1 MATIKMKASKINYAK
16 QQGVVLVVA
25 LVFLAALTA
34 VAAALMQ
41 NASTDVKMSGAN
53 QEKTIA
59 TQEAVSGL
67 DELLYNEIT
76 QVNGT
81 NGLTTDIANFPLNP
95 PVSPANT
102 TTEVDFASPFE
113 LVTDCPHSRAASSVQ
128 VIKCYMLRVE
138 VNKQYGKNN
147 NSTVEVRSGVAQ
159 QVLNIGGG

>member
-1 MATIKMKASKINYAK
+1 MAIEMKTLKCNRAK

-53 QEKTIA
+53 QEKTVA

-76 QVNGT
+76 QTSGT
-81 NGLTTDIANFPLNP
+81 NNLTTQIANFPLSP
-95 PVSPANT
+95 PITPANT
-102 TTEVDFASPFE
+102 TTSVDFASPYD
-113 LVTDCPHSRAASSVQ
+113 LYTDCPHSKRASSSDEFG
-128 VIKCYMLRVE
+128 CYMLRVE
-138 VNKQYGKNN
+138 VNKTYGKNN
-147 NSTVEVRSGVAQ
+147 NSMIEVRAGVAQ
-159 QVLNIGGG
+159 QIKTGG

>member
-1 MATIKMKASKINYAK
+1 MATIEIKTSKINQSK

-53 QEKTIA
+53 QEKTVA

-76 QVNGT
+76 QTSGT
-81 NGLTTDIANFPLNP
+81 NNLTTQIANFPLSP
-95 PVSPANT
+95 AVSPADT
-102 TTEVDFASPFE
+102 TTNVDFASPYD
-113 LVTDCPHSRAASSVQ
+113 LYTDCPHSRSPSSVGQ
-128 VIKCYMLRVE
+128 IKCYMLRVE
-138 VNKQYGKNN
+138 VDKQYGKNN
-147 NSTVEVRSGVAQ
+147 NSTVEVRAGVAQ
-159 QVLNIGGG
+159 QIKN

>member
-1 MATIKMKASKINYAK
+1 MAIEMKVSRINYTK

-53 QEKTIA
+53 QEKTVA

-76 QVNGT
+76 KADGVND
-81 NGLTTDIANFPLNP
+81 LTREVANFPLINL
-95 PVSPANT
+95 PVTPANT
-102 TTEVDFASPFE
+102 TTRVEFASPFN
-113 LVTDCPHSRAASSVQ
+113 LVTDCPPSRAASSVQ
-128 VIKCYMLRVE
+128 VIKCYALRVE

-159 QVLNIGGG
+159 QVLNLGGG